1 MKRPPENYVVSI
13 NEELF
18 GTFYLCWLHF
28 DKPCSLLLQKP
39 HSEGLTAIRLVVDS
53 DEAADF
59 LWKAKEQ
66 TGCKLYRM

>member
-39 HSEGLTAIRLVVDS
+39 P
-53 DEAADF
+53 
-59 LWKAKEQ
+59 Q
-66 TGCKLYRM
+66 